1 MLTPRKCVK
10 CKNRQVESFDKGFEL
25 FDCEGQLLQNDEE
38 HDEDS
43 DDGERS
49 DDQDTLTSKDVT
61 TGEQNI
67 IPPSDLCEDDSDL
80 HKDAVFLDQQGKLLS
95 DAETTNNFR
104 THLTSFKRNYI
115 TDRRSVKNLIL
126 QGFGEENQLT

>member
-10 CKNRQVESFDKGFEL
+10 YKYRQVESFDKGFEL

-49 DDQDTLTSKDVT
+49 EDQDTLTSKDVT

-115 TDRRSVKNLIL
+115 TDRRSVKKLIL
-126 QGFGEENQLT
+126 QGFGEGNQLT

>member
-10 CKNRQVESFDKGFEL
+10 YKYRQVESFDKGFEL

-115 TDRRSVKNLIL
+115 TDRRSVKKLIL